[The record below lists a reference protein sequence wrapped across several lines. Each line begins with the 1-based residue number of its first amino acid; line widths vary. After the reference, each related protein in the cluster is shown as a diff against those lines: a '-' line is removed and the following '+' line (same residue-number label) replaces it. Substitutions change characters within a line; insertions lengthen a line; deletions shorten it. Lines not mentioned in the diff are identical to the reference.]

1 MIRVYGTISGD
12 PDVFIGTLEVDSDGA
27 IKATVAGPDP
37 RFATV
42 LESLLDEVPAA
53 GDPAQFLTGLPRR
66 YFGVGV
72 RCVEVNAAEE
82 DEE

>member
-42 LESLLDEVPAA
+42 LEPAGRGPGRRRPRAVPH
-53 GDPAQFLTGLPRR
+53 GTPAPVLRGGGALCRSERR
-66 YFGVGV
+66 
-72 RCVEVNAAEE
+72 
-82 DEE
+82 